1 MLLHRTNMIRRSGG
15 AALGIGG
22 AFTFAISATNIWA
35 MLRILGPAIE
45 TYQGSTALANIAL
58 GLVFAFLSAAAVDCG
73 VRLVRNRPCKTWR
86 LLVAVLPQV
95 ASVVVSGFQYRF
107 SPAGFL
113 GLAAY
118 SVGPEYRVGILIQ
131 SGTQVI
137 LGFEGLDEWCVQ
149 LNVVAILVGALVF
162 SDRLKRWFADDSV
175 ESPPGT
181 A

>member
-1 MLLHRTNMIRRSGG
+1 MIRRAGG
-15 AALGIGG
+15 TALGIGG
-22 AFTFAISATNIWA
+22 AFTFAISAANIWA
-35 MLRILGPAIE
+35 MVRVLGPAIE
-45 TYQGSTALANIAL
+45 TYQGSTAFANIGL
-58 GLVFAFLSAAAVDCG
+58 GVVFAFLSAAAVDCG

-118 SVGPEYRVGILIQ
+118 SVGKEYRLGVLVQ

-137 LGFEGLDEWCVQ
+137 LGFESMDEWCVQ
-149 LNVVAILVGALVF
+149 LNLVAIFVGVLVF
-162 SDRLKRWFADDSV
+162 SERLKRWLADDLV
-175 ESPPGT
+175 EPPAGT